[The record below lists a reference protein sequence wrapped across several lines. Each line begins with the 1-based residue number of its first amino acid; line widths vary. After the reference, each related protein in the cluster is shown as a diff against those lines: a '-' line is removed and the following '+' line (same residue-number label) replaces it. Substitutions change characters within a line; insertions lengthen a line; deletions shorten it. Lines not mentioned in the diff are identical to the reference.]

1 MANKLR
7 LNRAS
12 NDSGRRR
19 RRANGPTFLVTL
31 QDDTSTAQQSRHLQK
46 TLAKKKSDLK
56 RGTLTGTCGATQTTQ
71 GRNQTDAK
79 KKERTN
85 RQTRRNGFNRP
96 RAQVREMTGSFT
108 RSGGEAE
115 ETIKFRLDSQT
126 TATTPHVRE
135 IDFNP
140 IEPLDMGK
148 IWAWLLLFF
157 FFCCCTIYPPFSCY
171 DYYYYK
177 LLLLLPPPHQ

>member
-79 KKERTN
+79 KKEREN
-85 RQTRRNGFNRP
+85 ESADA
-96 RAQVREMTGSFT
+96 AQWIQPTKGT
-108 RSGGEAE
+108 
-115 ETIKFRLDSQT
+115 SQGNDWVVYT
-126 TATTPHVRE
+126 LR
-135 IDFNP
+135 
-140 IEPLDMGK
+140 
-148 IWAWLLLFF
+148 W
-157 FFCCCTIYPPFSCY
+157 
-171 DYYYYK
+171 
-177 LLLLLPPPHQ
+177 

>member
-12 NDSGRRR
+12 NDSGRRRRRR

-79 KKERTN
+79 KKRERIGRRGAMDSTDQEHTSGKRLGRSHAPVVKRRKQSN
-85 RQTRRNGFNRP
+85 FDSIAKQQQRRHTFVKSISTRL
-96 RAQVREMTGSFT
+96 S
-108 RSGGEAE
+108 
-115 ETIKFRLDSQT
+115 
-126 TATTPHVRE
+126 H
-135 IDFNP
+135 
-140 IEPLDMGK
+140 
-148 IWAWLLLFF
+148 
-157 FFCCCTIYPPFSCY
+157 
-171 DYYYYK
+171 
-177 LLLLLPPPHQ
+177 